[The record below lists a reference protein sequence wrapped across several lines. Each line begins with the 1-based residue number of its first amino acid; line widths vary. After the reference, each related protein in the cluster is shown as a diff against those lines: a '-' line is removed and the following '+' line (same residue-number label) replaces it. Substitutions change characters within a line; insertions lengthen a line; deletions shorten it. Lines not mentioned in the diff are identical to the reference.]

1 LVESSSHFSPLIEH
15 DFFGKPLHTFP
26 DHALVQERKERAM
39 NAPMQ
44 ATEDLI
50 YAVEDGVAHL
60 TFNRPQARNALT
72 FAMYER
78 MAAICETVNADRSI
92 KAMILTGAGDKA
104 FASGTD
110 ISQFRAFKTSQDAL
124 DYEARIDRVLGAL
137 EAVRVPTI
145 AAIAGACTGGGAGI
159 AACCDI
165 RIGTATTRMGFPIAR
180 TLGNCLSMSN
190 ISRLVSLVGPARTK
204 DLIFT
209 ARLIEAPEAL
219 ALGLLNEVV
228 PDVETLQRRAGET
241 AKLVAGHAP
250 ITLEVTKEA
259 VRRIRRTLTREEGE
273 DLILRAYMSE
283 DFREGMDAFL
293 NKRTPSWKGK

>member
-1 LVESSSHFSPLIEH
+1 
-15 DFFGKPLHTFP
+15 
-26 DHALVQERKERAM
+26 M
-39 NAPMQ
+39 NAPVQ

-50 YAVEDGVAHL
+50 YTVEDGIARL

-72 FAMYER
+72 FAMYEQ

-92 KAMILTGAGDKA
+92 KAMILTGTGDKA

-110 ISQFRAFKTSQDAL
+110 ISQFRAFKTAQDAL

-137 EAVRVPTI
+137 ETGAGCRRI

-165 RIGTATTRMGFPIAR
+165 RIGTAATRIGFPIAR

-190 ISRLVSLVGPARTK
+190 ISRLVSLIGPARTK
-204 DLIFT
+204 DLIFK
-209 ARLIEAPEAL
+209 ARLVEAPEAL

-228 PDVETLQRRAGET
+228 PDVETLQRRADET

-250 ITLEVTKEA
+250 ITLEVDQGGGAPHPPHA
-259 VRRIRRTLTREEGE
+259 VARRGRGSDPARLYERGFPRGHGRLPQQAHAELEGQVGPAPAS
-273 DLILRAYMSE
+273 R
-283 DFREGMDAFL
+283 
-293 NKRTPSWKGK
+293 